1 MSLTDALSRIQEIQ
15 TDIQQVSSPTVTAA
29 TTTASSTSTT
39 SANAT
44 QFLDALT
51 AASKTTATTDA
62 SSTDLV
68 QNGTTG
74 ADVLTD
80 ARKYLGVPYVFGGT
94 TAAGMDCSGLVQTVF
109 KDLGITMPRT
119 VGPQSEMGQEV
130 GSLADAQPGDLIVE
144 KGNGHIQIYA
154 GNGMILEAP
163 KPGENVVERKEWLS
177 EDQIGTIRRIV
188 PATAQTTTQVATAP
202 NATSDV
208 NALQTILAQ
217 QLGQSSQT
225 QGLSSLLGGASS
237 SSALFGANL

>member
-15 TDIQQVSSPTVTAA
+15 TDIKQVSDPDPVAATTASTTTAA
-29 TTTASSTSTT
+29 TTATTATASQFQSALT
-39 SANAT
+39 SAQQT
-44 QFLDALT
+44 VP
-51 AASKTTATTDA
+51 TTDA
-62 SSTDLV
+62 STAGLV

-94 TAAGMDCSGLVQTVF
+94 TTAGMDCSGLVQTVF

-119 VGPQSEMGQEV
+119 VGPQSQMGQEV
-130 GSLADAQPGDLIVE
+130 SSLAEAQPGDLIVE

-163 KPGENVVERKEWLS
+163 KPGSNVVERKEWLS

-188 PATAQTTTQVATAP
+188 PATQTATAP
-202 NATSDV
+202 VTQTQTTDV
-208 NALQTILAQ
+208 TALQQMFAQ
-217 QLGQSSQT
+217 QLGQSAQSN
-225 QGLSSLLGGASS
+225 SIAALLGGAQ
-237 SSALFGANL
+237 